1 MVCTGVKFDW
11 GKIAALKEALGHGGV
26 CSNYSPDHV
35 GYTWECIKAL
45 KPGGRAVFTQPPLPF
60 KCPGA
65 PQKIVYLTAD
75 HLGRQGIRA
84 DVDVSYYVHAPVIF
98 GSPIRR

>member
-1 MVCTGVKFDW
+1 VVCTGVKFDW

-45 KPGGRAVFTQPPLPF
+45 KPGGRAVFTQPPLPSSARVRHR
-60 KCPGA
+60 KSSTSPPTICG
-65 PQKIVYLTAD
+65 
-75 HLGRQGIRA
+75 GRASGPTWTSRIT
-84 DVDVSYYVHAPVIF
+84 SM
-98 GSPIRR
+98 RR